1 MLDDMF
7 NETTILDSKNEKLEK
22 LKLLLPE
29 KSEDEFLALLEV
41 M

>member
-7 NETTILDSKNEKLEK
+7 NEITVLDNKNEKLEK

-29 KSEDEFLALLEV
+29 KSEDELLALLEV